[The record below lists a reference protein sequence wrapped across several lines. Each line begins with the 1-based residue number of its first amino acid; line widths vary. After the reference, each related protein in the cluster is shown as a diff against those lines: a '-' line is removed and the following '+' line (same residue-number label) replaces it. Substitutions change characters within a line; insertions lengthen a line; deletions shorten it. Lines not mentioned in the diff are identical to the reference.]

1 MSIIVRIAPKEATA
15 TKIGSTGVLMAPHD
29 DILFSEIPGKKG
41 NLGEITLNRP
51 KALNALTGDMCRRL
65 HEQLLGWE
73 SDRTIKAVVIKGA
86 GDRAF
91 CAGGD
96 IRTLYMNGKEHLQT
110 AEKFFYDEYRMNAAI
125 FHFKKPYIALLD
137 GITMGGGAGVSV
149 HGSHRVATEQ
159 LLFAMPETAIGF
171 FPDVGAGYFL
181 SRCKNNMGYYL
192 GLTGD
197 RIRAGDAKWLGLVN
211 HVIPSEKQDA
221 LIEALASAPFSSE
234 DHRQVTDIITEFSIE
249 LEPLLF
255 NQKTL
260 IESCFAAESV
270 EAIVSR
276 LEERNEE
283 WGKTVL
289 ETLLSKSPTSLKV
302 TYEHLT
308 RASAMDFNAI
318 METEF
323 NIALQFLKT
332 PDFFEG
338 IRAVIINKD
347 QSPKWQPMKL
357 EEVTSERVASYFMKK
372 AQLNMTTV

>member
-1 MSIIVRIAPKEATA
+1 
-15 TKIGSTGVLMAPHD
+15 MAQQD
-29 DILFSEIPGKKG
+29 DILFSEIRGKKG
-41 NLGEITLNRP
+41 NLGKIILNRP
-51 KALNALTGDMCRRL
+51 QVLNALTCDMCRRL
-65 HEQLLGWE
+65 HEQLLSWK

-110 AEKFFYDEYRMNAAI
+110 VEKFFHSQYRVSAEI

-181 SRCKNNMGYYL
+181 SCCKNNMGYYL

-197 RIRAGDAKWLGLVN
+197 RIGAGDAKWLGLVN

-221 LIEALASAPFSSE
+221 LIEALANAPFSSE
-234 DHRQVTDIITEFSIE
+234 DHRQVTDIINEFFIE
-249 LEPLLF
+249 IEPLLF
-255 NQKTL
+255 NRKTL
-260 IESCFAAESV
+260 IENCFAAESV

-276 LEERNEE
+276 LEKHNEE
-283 WGKTVL
+283 WSKTVL

-302 TYEHLT
+302 TYEYLT
-308 RASAMDFNAI
+308 RASAMNFNAI

-323 NIALQFLKT
+323 NIALQFLQT

-338 IRAVIINKD
+338 VRAVIIDKD
-347 QSPKWQPMKL
+347 KSPKWQPLKL
-357 EEVTSERVASYFMKK
+357 EEVTPERVASYFVKK
-372 AQLNMTTV
+372 KQLNITTV

>member
-1 MSIIVRIAPKEATA
+1 
-15 TKIGSTGVLMAPHD
+15 
-29 DILFSEIPGKKG
+29 
-41 NLGEITLNRP
+41 
-51 KALNALTGDMCRRL
+51 
-65 HEQLLGWE
+65 
-73 SDRTIKAVVIKGA
+73 
-86 GDRAF
+86 
-91 CAGGD
+91 
-96 IRTLYMNGKEHLQT
+96 
-110 AEKFFYDEYRMNAAI
+110 
-125 FHFKKPYIALLD
+125 
-137 GITMGGGAGVSV
+137 
-149 HGSHRVATEQ
+149 
-159 LLFAMPETAIGF
+159 
-171 FPDVGAGYFL
+171 
-181 SRCKNNMGYYL
+181 MGYYL

-197 RIRAGDAKWLGLVN
+197 RIGAGDAKWLGLVN

-283 WGKTVL
+283 WSKTVL

-338 IRAVIINKD
+338 IRAVIIDKD

>member
-1 MSIIVRIAPKEATA
+1 MV
-15 TKIGSTGVLMAPHD
+15 
-29 DILFSEIPGKKG
+29 
-41 NLGEITLNRP
+41 
-51 KALNALTGDMCRRL
+51 
-65 HEQLLGWE
+65 
-73 SDRTIKAVVIKGA
+73 
-86 GDRAF
+86 
-91 CAGGD
+91 
-96 IRTLYMNGKEHLQT
+96 
-110 AEKFFYDEYRMNAAI
+110 
-125 FHFKKPYIALLD
+125 
-137 GITMGGGAGVSV
+137 
-149 HGSHRVATEQ
+149 
-159 LLFAMPETAIGF
+159 F

-197 RIRAGDAKWLGLVN
+197 RIGAGDAKWLGLVN

-283 WGKTVL
+283 WSKTVL

-338 IRAVIINKD
+338 IRAVIIDKD

>member
-1 MSIIVRIAPKEATA
+1 
-15 TKIGSTGVLMAPHD
+15 
-29 DILFSEIPGKKG
+29 
-41 NLGEITLNRP
+41 
-51 KALNALTGDMCRRL
+51 
-65 HEQLLGWE
+65 
-73 SDRTIKAVVIKGA
+73 
-86 GDRAF
+86 
-91 CAGGD
+91 
-96 IRTLYMNGKEHLQT
+96 
-110 AEKFFYDEYRMNAAI
+110 
-125 FHFKKPYIALLD
+125 
-137 GITMGGGAGVSV
+137 
-149 HGSHRVATEQ
+149 
-159 LLFAMPETAIGF
+159 
-171 FPDVGAGYFL
+171 
-181 SRCKNNMGYYL
+181 
-192 GLTGD
+192 
-197 RIRAGDAKWLGLVN
+197 LGLVN

-234 DHRQVTDIITEFSIE
+234 DHRQVTDIITEFSIK